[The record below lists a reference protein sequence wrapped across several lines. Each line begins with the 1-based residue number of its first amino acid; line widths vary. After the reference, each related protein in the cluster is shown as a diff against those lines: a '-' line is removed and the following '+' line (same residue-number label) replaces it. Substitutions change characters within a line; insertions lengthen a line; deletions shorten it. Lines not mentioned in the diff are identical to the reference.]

1 VVPPGP
7 EEETM
12 KKIVLSSIA
21 AVAFVLS
28 ASTAFAD
35 AGDRDFSDNPIL
47 AEQYFYSHRSQQDA
61 SAEQARPPRMMRA
74 AQTHHKRPHFTTLAH
89 RPGQ

>member
-1 VVPPGP
+1 
-7 EEETM
+7 M

-28 ASTAFAD
+28 ASPAFAD
-35 AGDRDFSDNPIL
+35 AGDQDSFDNPIL
-47 AEQYFYSHRSQQDA
+47 AEEYFYSHRSQQDA
-61 SAEQARPPRMMRA
+61 SAEHARPSRMMRA

>member
-1 VVPPGP
+1 
-7 EEETM
+7 M

-21 AVAFVLS
+21 AVAFVMS

-35 AGDRDFSDNPIL
+35 AGDRDFPDNPIL

-61 SAEQARPPRMMRA
+61 SAEQVRPSRMMRA
-74 AQTHHKRPHFTTLAH
+74 AQTHHKRPHFTALAH
-89 RPGQ
+89 RLGQ